1 MTGVRKVVVIGSGG
15 HAKVVID
22 ILKSDPTV
30 RLAGCTT
37 KAPGTEVSGIPVLG
51 DDSVLPRLYEEGIR
65 HAFVAIGDNRLREKL
80 CRETAEAGFGLVNAI
95 SPRAYIAESATLG
108 SGIAVMAGAVIH
120 AEAHIGDYAVIN
132 TNASVDHE
140 CRIGTACHIAPG
152 SALSGNV
159 TVGTGTLLG
168 TGTKVIDGI
177 RIGAWSVVGAGAAV
191 VRDIPDDCTAV
202 GVPARVIKQRN

>member
-1 MTGVRKVVVIGSGG
+1 MTGVRKVVVIGAGG

-30 RLAGCTT
+30 CLAGCTT
-37 KAPGTEVSGIPVLG
+37 KAPGSEVSGIPILG
-51 DDSVLPRLYEEGIR
+51 DDSVLPRLYKEGVQ
-65 HAFVAIGDNRLREKL
+65 HAFVAIGDNWLREKL
-80 CRETAEAGFGLVNAI
+80 CRQTTEAGFELVNAI
-95 SPRAYIAESATLG
+95 SPRAFIAESATLG

-152 SALSGNV
+152 STLSGNV

-177 RIGAWSVVGAGAAV
+177 RIGEWSVVGAGATV

-202 GVPARVIKQRN
+202 GVPARVIKRRQ

>member
-1 MTGVRKVVVIGSGG
+1 MPTRRKVVVIGAGG

-22 ILKSDPTV
+22 MLKSDPTV
-30 RLAGCTT
+30 DLAGCTT
-37 KAPGTEVSGIPVLG
+37 KAPGTEVSGIPILG
-51 DDSVLPRLYEEGIR
+51 DDSVLQCLYEEGVQ

-80 CRETAEAGFGLVNAI
+80 CRQTAEAGFEFVNAI
-95 SPRAYIAESATLG
+95 SPRAFIAESATLG

-120 AEAHIGDYAVIN
+120 ADTHIGDYAIIN

-152 SALSGNV
+152 STLSGNV

-177 RIGAWSVVGAGAAV
+177 RIGQWSVVGAGAAV
-191 VRDIPDDCTAV
+191 VRDIPDHCTAV
-202 GVPARVIKQRN
+202 GVPARVVKQRS